1 MTEDSGVLTK
11 SSSSSNSHDS
21 TNTPVPNNST
31 NNQWSPVPV
40 NSHLLHQRV
49 SHQWQSMADLRLTE
63 SEIRSRRTLAHIMDE
78 LVATEQDY
86 VAALK
91 LVVEHYIPEMNR
103 EDLPQTLRGNRGVI
117 FGNIEKIYDF
127 HNHFFL
133 KKLKECE
140 KEPFRISQIFS
151 EHVSNESE
159 LGSYL
164 SRPEADLL
172 ISALQIV

>member
-21 TNTPVPNNST
+21 NQQPSTPSTEKNST
-31 NNQWSPVPV
+31 ANNQWSPVPV

-91 LVVEHYIPEMNR
+91 LVVEKYIPEMNR

-133 KKLKECE
+133 KKLRECE
-140 KEPFRISQIFS
+140 KEPFRISQCFQ
-151 EHVSNESE
+151 EHVS
-159 LGSYL
+159 LCSY
-164 SRPEADLL
+164 
-172 ISALQIV
+172 